1 LGRATGV
8 AANPKELTMAKKIAV
23 LTAGGDCPGINAVI
37 RAVVKTAVNDHGM
50 EVVGIE
56 DGFLGLIERRWHDLS
71 YNDVSGILTLGGTI
85 LGTSNKDDP
94 FRFPRGGE
102 AGSPDFADV
111 SDEVV
116 RNFERT
122 GADTLIA
129 IGGDGTLHIAEH
141 LSRKGIPMI
150 GIPKTIDNDVDCT
163 DYTFGFDSAAATATE
178 AIDKIHT
185 TAQSHHRVMVIEV
198 MGRYVGWLGLH
209 SGIGGGGDIILIP
222 EVPFD
227 PEVVCSRVVER
238 SKKGRRFSIVVVAEG
253 AKSAGGDMVVKKVVE
268 GSTDPVRLG
277 GIANCVARHVEAST
291 GLETRVTVLGHLQ
304 RGGTPTV
311 FDRVLATRFG
321 STAAGLAQRRVEG
334 VMVALKCADVTTV
347 PLADAIARLKTV
359 PHDHHLIKC
368 AVSVGTSFGV

>member
-1 LGRATGV
+1 
-8 AANPKELTMAKKIAV
+8 MAKKIAV

-37 RAVVKTAVNDHGM
+37 RAVVKTAVNDYGM

-56 DGFLGLIERRWHDLS
+56 DGFLGLIEGRWHDLT
-71 YNDVSGILTLGGTI
+71 YNDVSGILTLGGTV
-85 LGTSNKDDP
+85 LGTSNKADP
-94 FRFPRGGE
+94 FRFTGSEE
-102 AGSPDFADV
+102 AGGPEVSDV

-129 IGGDGTLHIAEH
+129 IGGDGTLHISEG
-141 LSRKGIPMI
+141 LSKKGIPVI

-163 DYTFGFDSAAATATE
+163 DYTFGFDSAAVTATE

-198 MGRYVGWLGLH
+198 MGRYVGWLALY
-209 SGIGGGGDIILIP
+209 SGIAGGGDVILIP
-222 EVPFD
+222 EIPFRL
-227 PEVVCSRVVER
+227 EAVCRRVVER

-253 AKSAGGDMVVKKVVE
+253 AKEAGGGMVVKKVVE
-268 GSTDPVRLG
+268 DSTDPVRLG
-277 GIANCVARHVEAST
+277 GIGEFAAERIESLS
-291 GLETRVTVLGHLQ
+291 GLETRVTVLGHVQ

-321 STAAGLAQRRVEG
+321 STAAGMADKGRKG
-334 VMVALKCADVTTV
+334 VMVALKCNDIVAV
-347 PLADAIARLKTV
+347 PLGDAVARLKTV
-359 PHDHHLIKC
+359 PVDHHLVRC
-368 AVSVGTSFGV
+368 ALSVGTSFGT

>member
-1 LGRATGV
+1 LV
-8 AANPKELTMAKKIAV
+8 AYSKESEMVRRLAV

-37 RAVVKTAVNDHGM
+37 RAVVKTAVNEYGM
-50 EVVGIE
+50 KVTGIE
-56 DGFLGLIERRWHDLS
+56 DGFLGLIEGRWRDLD

-85 LGTSNKDDP
+85 LGTSNKSNP
-94 FRFPRGGE
+94 FRFATSGGGDAE
-102 AGSPDFADV
+102 GFSDV
-111 SDEVV
+111 SDEAV

-122 GADTLIA
+122 GADALIS
-129 IGGDGTLHIAEH
+129 IGGDGTLHISDG
-141 LSRKGIPMI
+141 LSRKGIPVI

-198 MGRYVGWLGLH
+198 MGRYAGWLALH

-222 EVPFD
+222 EIPFD
-227 PEVVCSRVVER
+227 LGAVCGRVLER
-238 SKKGRRFSIVVVAEG
+238 SKKGKRFSIVVVAEG
-253 AKSAGGDMVVKKVVE
+253 ARAAEGEVVVKKVVE
-268 GSTDPVRLG
+268 ESTDPVRLG
-277 GIANCVARHVEAST
+277 GIAESVAAGVEAHT

-321 STAAGLAQRRVEG
+321 GAAARLAESGKHG
-334 VMVALKCADVTTV
+334 VMVALRCQDIVTV
-347 PLADAIARLKTV
+347 PIADAIARLKTV
-359 PHDHHLIKC
+359 PRDHDLVKC
-368 AVSVGTSFGV
+368 ATSVGTSFGV